1 MMLIIAMSNESKG
14 KYVIARIMSMY
25 MEKGMYDEMRHL
37 RKGQRSKAKG

>member
-1 MMLIIAMSNESKG
+1 MLMFHGHERNG